1 MNNLNVA
8 IGQYVKGDS
17 FLHKLDPR
25 FKIVSTILLMVA
37 IFLIPSSLTNTY
49 YLLGFLG
56 LFLLILL
63 ISKINIVAVLK
74 GLRPI
79 VFIGIFTFI
88 LQLVYV
94 DKSSSTLL
102 FNLNFGFSW
111 LSILLSVLI
120 FTVWLFTKKYIPFK
134 LLYLIMM
141 LGGILACLLFVGKSI
156 SFYDFDFGVYSEGLI
171 RGVFFLLRIVLVVF
185 LSTLLT
191 ISTSTIEIN
200 MGLEWVLSPFKLIK
214 LPVAEISMMFSL
226 TLRFIPTLMI
236 ETSKIMK
243 AQASRGI
250 DFNEGTFIEKVKQ
263 IVTLLIPMFFISI
276 TRAEDLAN
284 AMEARGYVIGERRT
298 NVDELKFRLKDLIS
312 FIVVLS
318 ILGFTIYLQVA
329 K

>member
-25 FKIVSTILLMVA
+25 LKIVSTIILMVA
-37 IFLIPSSLTNTY
+37 IFLIPSSLVNIY

-56 LFLLILL
+56 FFFLLLL
-63 ISKINIVAVLK
+63 VSKINIIAILN

-79 VFIGIFTFI
+79 IFIGIFTFV
-88 LQLVYV
+88 LQLIYNP
-94 DKSSSTLL
+94 TGQPLL
-102 FNLNFGFSW
+102 PLNFSFSW
-111 LSILLSVLI
+111 ISILLSIGLLA
-120 FTVWLFTKKYIPFK
+120 VWIFTKKYIPLK
-134 LLYLIMM
+134 LLYAVVMF
-141 LGGILACLLFVGKSI
+141 GGIIAILTLLDSSYSFYNI
-156 SFYDFDFGVYSEGLI
+156 SFTIYSHGLI
-171 RGVFFLLRIVLVVF
+171 RGVFFLLRIILVVF

-200 MGLEWVLSPFKLIK
+200 LGLEWVLSPFKLIK

-226 TLRFIPTLMI
+226 TLRFIPTLML

-250 DFNEGTFIEKVKQ
+250 DFNEGSFGEKIKQ
-263 IVTLLIPMFFISI
+263 IVTLLIPMFYISI
-276 TRAEDLAN
+276 VRAEDLAN
-284 AMEARGYVIGERRT
+284 AMEARGYVIGEART
-298 NVDELKFRLKDLIS
+298 NVDELRFRVKDYIS
-312 FIVVLS
+312 FIVVL
-318 ILGFTIYLQVA
+318 LLLALTIYLQV

>member
-1 MNNLNVA
+1 MNNFNVT
-8 IGQYVKGDS
+8 IGQYVKGNS

-25 FKIVSTILLMVA
+25 FKIIATIILMVA
-37 IFLIPSSLTNTY
+37 IFLIPSSLVNIY

-56 LFLLILL
+56 FFFILLL
-63 ISKINIVAVLK
+63 ISKINIMAVLN

-79 VFIGIFTFI
+79 IFIGIFTFI
-88 LQLVYV
+88 LQLIYNPTGE
-94 DKSSSTLL
+94 KLL
-102 FNLNFGFSW
+102 DLNFSFSW
-111 LSILLSVLI
+111 ISILLSIGLLV
-120 FTVWLFTKKYIPFK
+120 VWILTKKYIPLK
-134 LLYLIMM
+134 LLYTVLTF
-141 LGGILACLLFVGKSI
+141 GGIISI
-156 SFYDFDFGVYSEGLI
+156 LTSLDTSYSFYSFPFSVYSDGLI

-200 MGLEWVLSPFKLIK
+200 LGLEWVLSPFKLIK

-263 IVTLLIPMFFISI
+263 IVTLLIPMFYISI
-276 TRAEDLAN
+276 VRAEDLAN
-284 AMEARGYVIGERRT
+284 AMEARGYVIGEPRT
-298 NVDELKFRLKDLIS
+298 NVDELRFRVKDYIS
-312 FIVVLS
+312 FIFVFLVLA
-318 ILGFTIYLQVA
+318 FTIYLQV

>member
-1 MNNLNVA
+1 MNNFNVA

-25 FKIVSTILLMVA
+25 FKIISTIILMVA
-37 IFLIPSSLTNTY
+37 IFLIPASLTNVY

-56 LFLLILL
+56 LFILILI
-63 ISKINIVAVLK
+63 ISKMNILAIIK

-79 VFIGIFTFI
+79 IFIGMFTFV
-88 LQLVYV
+88 LQLIYNQTGN
-94 DKSSSTLL
+94 SLL
-102 FNLNFGFSW
+102 ELNFSFSW
-111 LSILLSVLI
+111 LSILLSVGI
-120 FTVWLFTKKYIPFK
+120 IVVWIFTKKYMPLK
-134 LLYLIMM
+134 LLYLVIM
-141 LGGILACLLFVGKSI
+141 LGSILSILILADPTKCLFNI
-156 SFYDFDFGVYSEGLI
+156 PFTVYSDGLV

-200 MGLEWVLSPFKLIK
+200 LGLEWVLSPLKVIK
-214 LPVAEISMMFSL
+214 MPVAEISMMFSL

-250 DFNEGTFIEKVKQ
+250 DFSEGTFIEKVKQ

-284 AMEARGYVIGERRT
+284 AMEARGYVIGEERT
-298 NVDELKFRLKDLIS
+298 NIDELKFKIKDLIS
-312 FIVVLS
+312 FVIVL
-318 ILGFTIYLQVA
+318 LLLAFTIYLQVV
-329 K
+329 